1 MDILFLSLKEHFL
14 AFSVQIPNYKVH
26 SQKNVLFSKLVLV
39 SPRKFQRSCM
49 SCVVILIT
57 NKLTI
62 PIIIIVILMILIII
76 IIIIIII
83 ITVAKVLLIIEVVV

>member
-76 IIIIIII
+76 IIIIII
-83 ITVAKVLLIIEVVV
+83 TVAKILLIIEVVV